1 MSQQQRKQNLF
12 GIQDWQNIYQTF
24 RDADFKSYDYET
36 LRKSMID
43 YLRIYHPENFNDY
56 INSSEYVALI
66 DLIAFM
72 GQSMSFRMDLNAREN
87 FLETAR
93 RRENVLRL
101 AKLVNY
107 EAKRNLASQGYLKIE
122 AVRTNEMVKD
132 TQGNDLSNLAIRWND
147 INNPN
152 WRDQWNSIVNAALTT
167 SQRVGRPGNTTLID
181 GITTSEYTIDVPVD
195 AGIPFIFTSVVD
207 NISMNFEAVN
217 STVSD
222 GNSISEYGGNVTT
235 LFNLLYRDDQ
245 RGFASNNTGYFLYF
259 KQGTLLSES
268 FTVLESIPNRQFTLQ
283 TTGVNNTD
291 TWLYQQN
298 ADGTLTEW
306 SRVDSVNGYNTS
318 YNNYE
323 STNKKIFSVTSLA
336 DDGVT
341 LVFGDGVFSEIPVG
355 DFVCFY
361 RISNGLNYRIN
372 PGEMTNVTINIP
384 YVSKNGRTQALTV
397 TANLKYTVGNSAARE
412 NINDI
417 KIRAPQNYYTQNR
430 MVNGQDYNS
439 FPFTKYSNI
448 LKIKSVNRTSS
459 GVSRYLDVIDNT
471 GRYSSTNIVCDDGY
485 IYKDNSTL
493 TSQFTFANRDDI
505 AESINTIVLPAVQ
518 SFSLLNFFYG
528 PDSAGS
534 NKNYA
539 LVNEA
544 SELIS
549 AGYVAGSYIG
559 WNLVL
564 ADNDI
569 SSGYINRYS
578 TTTELSTTTAS
589 YFKDK
594 FRVGAVLKFQ
604 PPSGKVFDYDN
615 RLVPTSGGA
624 GLNQKTEIYATVK
637 SISQFGRGTRSGSG
651 SGSGVDTDGVG
662 AIVLSEKVPTGAK
675 LTYILP
681 TFTPNLPSNIQTS
694 LVNALVAQQ
703 NVGLGYRAGS
713 TLTDSVGEW
722 FIIENP
728 DTDISAN
735 FSEPLTTTANNTA
748 GWLLAF
754 VNSSNTYSVYQRSI
768 KYYYGS
774 QRQTR
779 FFYDPQVKVYD
790 PASGKL
796 LKDRIDVLKVNHKP
810 ISNLVEAYSNDI
822 TMGIAGIVIEGDGF
836 VDDTKIQVTFADKDS
851 DGSPDQPYFYDDIV
865 GSVGG
870 AGAENSYVFFIN
882 DQEVSGSSI
891 RVLDKG
897 TVKVAENDAA
907 IDSNI
912 YEYSNNDIV
921 FASST
926 QSFYRITRN
935 VDSVSRSAVANY
947 SFRYGRYGL
956 KFQYRHNAP
965 SDRRIDPSPSNIIDV
980 YILEKNYA
988 DDYTKYIRDNTGTVP
1003 ELVEPTTESL
1013 RNDFAD
1019 LEQYRMI
1026 SDLMIFNPVK
1036 FKPLFGT
1043 KADPNL
1049 RSKFV
1054 VVKNTNVVVSDS
1066 EVKSQVIS
1074 KVNDYFSLDNW
1085 DFGETFYF
1093 SELAAYLHNQ
1103 LSTIISTVHLVP
1115 TSTDQTY
1122 GDLQQIRCLPFEILT
1137 SAATVMDVDVVTN
1150 LTTVKLRAGN

>member
-93 RRENVLRL
+93 RRDNVLRL

-107 EAKRNLASQGYLKIE
+107 EAKRNLTSQGYLKIE
-122 AVRTNEMVKD
+122 AVRTNEVVRD

-147 INNPN
+147 LNNAL
-152 WRDQWNSIVNAALTT
+152 WRDQWNTIVNAALTA
-167 SQRVGRPGNTTLID
+167 SQRVGRPGNTASID
-181 GITTSEYTIDVPVD
+181 GITTSEYTIDVPTD

-217 STVSD
+217 TTVSNGSTV
-222 GNSISEYGGNVTT
+222 SEYGGNVTT

-259 KQGTLLSES
+259 KQGTLLSET

-283 TTGVNNTD
+283 TTGINNND
-291 TWLYQQN
+291 VWLYKQN

-323 STNKKIFSVTSLA
+323 SANKKIFSVTSLA
-336 DDGVT
+336 DDGAT

-355 DFVCFY
+355 DFVCYY

-384 YVSKNGRTQALTV
+384 YVSKNGRTQTLTV
-397 TANLKYTVGNSAARE
+397 TANLKYTVANSAARE
-412 NINDI
+412 SINDI

-485 IYKDNSTL
+485 IYKDNSAL
-493 TSQFTFANRDDI
+493 NSQFTFATRDDI

-528 PDSAGS
+528 PDSTGA
-534 NKNYA
+534 NKNYSQ
-539 LVNEA
+539 VNVA
-544 SELIS
+544 SELTS
-549 AGYVAGSYIG
+549 AGYTSGSYIG

-564 ADNDI
+564 VDNDI
-569 SSGYINRYS
+569 SSGYINLV
-578 TTTELSTTTAS
+578 TTTTTLSATTAS
-589 YFKDK
+589 YFKNK

-604 PPSGKVFDYDN
+604 PPSGKIFDYDN
-615 RLVPTSGGA
+615 RLVSTAGGT

-637 SISQFGRGTRSGSG
+637 SISQFGRGTRTGSG
-651 SGSGVDTDGVG
+651 SGSGVDTGGAG
-662 AIVLSEKVPTGAK
+662 AIVLSEKVPTGAR

-681 TFTPNLPSNIQTS
+681 TYTPNLPSSIQTS

-722 FIIENP
+722 FIINNP
-728 DTDISAN
+728 LTGAS
-735 FSEPLTTTANNTA
+735 FSEPLTTESTNTA

-754 VNSSNTYSVYQRSI
+754 TNTSNTYTVYQRSI
-768 KYYYGS
+768 KYYWGS
-774 QRQTR
+774 EKQTR
-779 FFYDPQVKVYD
+779 FFYDPQVKIYD

-796 LKDRIDVLKVNHKP
+796 LKDRIDVLKVNFKP
-810 ISNLVEAYSNDI
+810 NNTVVEAFSNDI
-822 TMGIAGIVIEGDGF
+822 TMGIAGTVIEGDGF
-836 VDDTKIQVTFADKDS
+836 VDDSKIQVTFADRDS

-865 GSVGG
+865 GSVSG
-870 AGAENSYVFFIN
+870 AGIENSYVFFVN
-882 DQEVSGSSI
+882 DQEVSGSSM
-891 RVLDKG
+891 RVLAKG
-897 TVKVAENDAA
+897 TVKVSLTEVA

-912 YEYSNNDIV
+912 YEYANNDIV
-921 FASST
+921 FAADT
-926 QSFYRITRN
+926 LAFYRITRSL
-935 VDSVSRSAVANY
+935 DSVSKSAVTNY

-980 YILEKNYA
+980 FVLEKNYA
-988 DDYTKYIRDNTGTVP
+988 DDYTKWIRDTTGAVTQP
-1003 ELVEPTTESL
+1003 TEPTTESL

-1036 FKPLFGT
+1036 FKPLFGS
-1043 KADPNL
+1043 KADANL
-1049 RSKFV
+1049 RAKFV
-1054 VVKNTNVVVSDS
+1054 VVKNSSVIVSDS
-1066 EVKSQVIS
+1066 EVKSQIIS
-1074 KVNDYFSLDNW
+1074 KVNEYFTLDNW

-1103 LSTIISTVHLVP
+1103 LSTIISSVHLVP

-1122 GDLQQIRCLPFEILT
+1122 GDLQQIRCLPYEILI
-1137 SAATVMDVDVVTN
+1137 SAATVLDVDVVTN

>member
-93 RRENVLRL
+93 RRDNVLRL

-107 EAKRNLASQGYLKIE
+107 EAKRNLTSQGYLKIE
-122 AVRTNEMVKD
+122 AVRTNEVVRD

-147 INNPN
+147 INNTF
-152 WRDQWNSIVNAALTT
+152 WRDQWNTIVNAALTT
-167 SQRVGRPGNTTLID
+167 SQRVGRPGNTASID
-181 GITTSEYTIDVPVD
+181 GITTSEYAIDVPTD

-217 STVSD
+217 TTVSNGSTVS
-222 GNSISEYGGNVTT
+222 EYGANVTT

-259 KQGTLLSES
+259 KQGTLLSET

-283 TTGVNNTD
+283 TTGINNND
-291 TWLYQQN
+291 VWLYKQN

-323 STNKKIFSVTSLA
+323 SANKKIFSVTSLA
-336 DDGVT
+336 DDGAT

-355 DFVCFY
+355 DFVCYY

-384 YVSKNGRTQALTV
+384 YVSKNGRTQTLTV
-397 TANLKYTVGNSAARE
+397 TANLKYTVANSAARE
-412 NINDI
+412 SINDI

-485 IYKDNSTL
+485 IYKDNSAL
-493 TSQFTFANRDDI
+493 NSQFTFATRDDI

-528 PDSAGS
+528 SDSTGA
-534 NKNYA
+534 NKNYSQ
-539 LVNEA
+539 VNVA
-544 SELIS
+544 SELTS
-549 AGYVAGSYIG
+549 AGYHSGSHIG

-564 ADNDI
+564 VDNDI
-569 SSGYINRYS
+569 SSGYINLV
-578 TTTELSTTTAS
+578 TTTTTLSATTAS
-589 YFKDK
+589 YFNDK
-594 FRVGAVLKFQ
+594 FRVGAVLKFE
-604 PPSGKVFDYDN
+604 PPSGKIFDYDN
-615 RLVPTSGGA
+615 RLVSTSGGT

-637 SISQFGRGTRSGSG
+637 SISQFGRGTRTGSG
-651 SGSGVDTDGVG
+651 SGSGVDTDGAG
-662 AIVLSEKVPTGAK
+662 AIVLSEKVPTGAR

-681 TFTPNLPSNIQTS
+681 TYTPNLPSGIQTS

-722 FIIENP
+722 FLIDNP
-728 DTDISAN
+728 ATGAS
-735 FSEPLTTTANNTA
+735 FLEPLTTASTNTT

-754 VNSSNTYSVYQRSI
+754 TNTSNTYTVYQRSI
-768 KYYYGS
+768 KYFWGS
-774 QRQTR
+774 EKQTR
-779 FFYDPQVKVYD
+779 FFYDPQVKIYD

-796 LKDRIDVLKVNHKP
+796 LKDRIDVLKVNFKP
-810 ISNLVEAYSNDI
+810 NNTVVEAFSNDI
-822 TMGIAGIVIEGDGF
+822 TMGIAGTVIEGDGF
-836 VDDTKIQVTFADKDS
+836 VDDSKIQVTFADRDS

-865 GSVGG
+865 GSVNG
-870 AGAENSYVFFIN
+870 AGNENSYVFFIN
-882 DQEVSGSSI
+882 DQEVSGSSM
-891 RVLDKG
+891 RVLAKG
-897 TVKVAENDAA
+897 TVKISITEVA

-912 YEYSNNDIV
+912 YEYANNDIV
-921 FASST
+921 FARNT
-926 QSFYRITRN
+926 NAFYRITRSL
-935 VDSVSRSAVANY
+935 DSVSKSAVTNY

-980 YILEKNYA
+980 FVLEKNYA
-988 DDYTKYIRDNTGTVP
+988 DDYTKWIRDTTGSVTQP
-1003 ELVEPTTESL
+1003 TEPTTESL

-1049 RSKFV
+1049 RAKFV
-1054 VVKNTNVVVSDS
+1054 VVKNYNVIVSDS
-1066 EVKSQVIS
+1066 EVKSQIIS
-1074 KVNDYFSLDNW
+1074 KVNEYFTLDNW

-1103 LSTIISTVHLVP
+1103 LSTIISSVHLVP

-1122 GDLQQIRCLPFEILT
+1122 GDLQQIRCLPYEILI
-1137 SAATVMDVDVVTN
+1137 SAATVLDVDVVTN

>member
-93 RRENVLRL
+93 RRDNVLRL

-122 AVRTNEMVKD
+122 AIRTNEVVRD

-147 INNPN
+147 VNNPN

-167 SQRVGRPGNTTLID
+167 SQRVGRPGNTASID

-195 AGIPFIFTSVVD
+195 AGVPFIFTSVVD

-217 STVSD
+217 TTVRDGSTVA
-222 GNSISEYGGNVTT
+222 EYGGNVNT
-235 LFNLLYRDDQ
+235 LYNLLYRDDQ

-259 KQGTLLSES
+259 KQGTLLSET
-268 FTVLESIPNRQFTLQ
+268 FTILESIPNRQFTLQ
-283 TTGVNNTD
+283 TTGINNTD
-291 TWLYQQN
+291 VWLYKQN

-323 STNKKIFSVTSLA
+323 SANKKIFSVTSLA
-336 DDGVT
+336 DDGAT

-372 PGEMTNVTINIP
+372 PGEMTNITINIP
-384 YVSKNGRTQALTV
+384 YISKNGRTQTLTV
-397 TANLKYTVGNSAARE
+397 TANLKYTVANSAARE

-505 AESINTIVLPAVQ
+505 AESINTIVIPAVQ

-528 PDSAGS
+528 PDHTGS

-539 LVNEA
+539 QVNVA

-549 AGYVAGSYIG
+549 AGYTAGSYIG

-569 SSGYINRYS
+569 SSGYINRFA
-578 TTTELSTTTAS
+578 TVTELSTTTAS
-589 YFKDK
+589 YFKNK
-594 FRVGAVLKFQ
+594 FRVGAVLKFE
-604 PPSGKVFDYDN
+604 PPSGQIFDYDN
-615 RLVPTSGGA
+615 RLVPTAGGA

-637 SISQFGRGTRSGSG
+637 SISQFGRGTRTGSG

-681 TFTPNLPSNIQTS
+681 TFTPNLPSSIQTS

-703 NVGLGYRAGS
+703 KVGLGYRAGS
-713 TLTDSVGEW
+713 TVTDSVGEW

-728 DTDISAN
+728 NVSAN
-735 FSEPLTTTANNTA
+735 FTEPLTTAVTNTT

-754 VNSSNTYSVYQRSI
+754 TNTSNTYTVYQRSI
-768 KYYYGS
+768 KYFYGS
-774 QRQTR
+774 ERQTR
-779 FFYDPQVKVYD
+779 FFYDPQVKIYD

-796 LKDRIDVLKVNHKP
+796 LKDRIDVLKVNYKP
-810 ISNLVEAYSNDI
+810 ITSSVEAYSNDI
-822 TMGIAGIVIEGDGF
+822 TMGIAGTVIEGDGF

-865 GSVGG
+865 GSISG
-870 AGAENSYVFFIN
+870 AGADNSYVFFVN
-882 DQEVSGSSI
+882 DQDVSGSSMK
-891 RVLDKG
+891 VLAKG
-897 TVKVAENDAA
+897 TVKIAVNDAA

-921 FASST
+921 FSRST
-926 QSFYRITRN
+926 DSFYRITRN
-935 VDSVSRSAVANY
+935 VDSVSKSAVTNY
-947 SFRYGRYGL
+947 SFKYGRYGL

-988 DDYTKYIRDNTGTVP
+988 DDYTKWIRDNTGTVTEP
-1003 ELVEPTTESL
+1003 VEPTTESL
-1013 RNDFAD
+1013 RNDFSD

-1036 FKPLFGT
+1036 FKPLFGS

-1049 RSKFV
+1049 RAKFV
-1054 VVKNTNVVVSDS
+1054 VVKNVNVVVSDS

-1074 KVNDYFSLDNW
+1074 KINEYFSLDNW

-1093 SELAAYLHNQ
+1093 SELAGYLHNQ
-1103 LSTIISTVHLVP
+1103 LSTIISSVHLVP

-1122 GDLQQIRCLPFEILT
+1122 GDLQQIRCLPFEILI

>member
-93 RRENVLRL
+93 RRDNVLRL

-107 EAKRNLASQGYLKIE
+107 EAKRNLSSQGYLKIE
-122 AVRTNEMVKD
+122 AIRTNEVVRD

-147 INNPN
+147 VNNVN
-152 WRDQWNSIVNAALTT
+152 WRDQWNTIVNAALTT
-167 SQRVGRPGNTTLID
+167 SQRVGRPGNTASID
-181 GITTSEYTIDVPVD
+181 GITTSEYTIDVPAD

-217 STVSD
+217 TTVS
-222 GNSISEYGGNVTT
+222 GGTSVTEYGGNVNT

-259 KQGTLLSES
+259 KQGTLLSET
-268 FTVLESIPNRQFTLQ
+268 FTILESIPNRQYTLQ
-283 TTGVNNTD
+283 TTGINNND
-291 TWLYQQN
+291 VWLYKQN

-323 STNKKIFSVTSLA
+323 SANKKIFTVTSLA
-336 DDGVT
+336 DDGAT

-372 PGEMTNVTINIP
+372 PGEMTNITINIP
-384 YVSKNGRTQALTV
+384 YISKNGRTQTLTV
-397 TANLKYTVGNSAARE
+397 TANLKYTVANSAARE

-485 IYKDNSTL
+485 IYKDSATL
-493 TSQFTFANRDDI
+493 TSQFAFANRDDI
-505 AESINTIVLPAVQ
+505 VESINTIVLPAVQ

-528 PDSAGS
+528 PDSSGS
-534 NKNYA
+534 SKNYA
-539 LVNEA
+539 LVNVGN
-544 SELIS
+544 LL
-549 AGYVAGSYIG
+549 GSPKYIE

-569 SSGYINRYS
+569 SSGYINQVDPS
-578 TTTELSTTTAS
+578 TPTPTVTLSTTTAS
-589 YFKDK
+589 YFANK
-594 FRVGAVLKFQ
+594 FRVGAVLKFE

-615 RLVPTSGGA
+615 RLVTTSSGTA

-637 SISQFGRGTRSGSG
+637 SISQFGRGTRSGTST
-651 SGSGVDTDGVG
+651 GSGVDTDGVG
-662 AIVLSEKVPTGAK
+662 AIVLSEKVPTGAR

-722 FIIENP
+722 FLIDNP
-728 DTDISAN
+728 STGSA
-735 FSEPLTTTANNTA
+735 FTEPLTVEATNTA

-754 VNSSNTYSVYQRSI
+754 TNTSNTYTVYQRSI

-774 QRQTR
+774 ERQTR
-779 FFYDPQVKVYD
+779 FFYDPQVKIYD

-810 ISNLVEAYSNDI
+810 ISNVVQSFSNDI
-822 TMGIAGIVIEGDGF
+822 TMGIAGTVIEGDGF
-836 VDDTKIQVTFADKDS
+836 VDDSKIQVTFADKDS

-865 GSVGG
+865 GSISG

-882 DQEVSGSSI
+882 DQDVSGSSMK
-891 RVLDKG
+891 VLAKG
-897 TVKVAENDAA
+897 TVKVAVNDAA

-912 YEYSNNDIV
+912 YEYANNDIV
-921 FASST
+921 FSRST
-926 QSFYRITRN
+926 ESFYRITRN
-935 VDSVSRSAVANY
+935 VDSVSKSAVTNY
-947 SFRYGRYGL
+947 SFKYGRYGL

-980 YILEKNYA
+980 FVLEKNYA
-988 DDYTKYIRDNTGTVP
+988 DDYTKWIRDNTGTVTQP
-1003 ELVEPTTESL
+1003 TEPTTESL
-1013 RNDFAD
+1013 RNDFSD

-1026 SDLMIFNPVK
+1026 SDLMIFNPVR

-1049 RSKFV
+1049 RAKFV

-1074 KVNDYFSLDNW
+1074 KVNEYFSLDNW

-1103 LSTIISTVHLVP
+1103 LSTIISSVHLVP
-1115 TSTDQTY
+1115 TSTDQIY
-1122 GDLQQIRCLPFEILT
+1122 GDLQQIRCLPFEILI